1 MACAES
7 LALRG
12 FNFNPDQVQG
22 FVSLQM
28 VETISALFVERLF
41 AEPRSA
47 VVAASDEDAHRV
59 HAQDNVSQ
67 STSQATANADPCLA
81 MLAVAAFAA
90 VPSINRCR
98 SRANPQAV

>member
-22 FVSLQM
+22 FVSLQI

-41 AEPRSA
+41 AEPR
-47 VVAASDEDAHRV
+47 
-59 HAQDNVSQ
+59 
-67 STSQATANADPCLA
+67 
-81 MLAVAAFAA
+81 
-90 VPSINRCR
+90 
-98 SRANPQAV
+98 